1 MPPLN
6 IRALLYAAIAWPHI
20 PSIEELAAERKKTVE
35 QLWKN
40 VHAALGWA
48 RLALAALH
56 IAAAPRP
63 GSRVQGWCNV
73 AYAAVFLESVTI
85 PLHSFGSDDTTARW
99 GPSSARSTSR
109 ARPARRAL
117 HGQER
122 ADFRQALATWLR
134 SSRGRSPARHSRKSS
149 ALGRGLGTL
158 STERLPPSP
167 EGETSRD
174 PEPSLF
180 VVPLSRAAAS

>member
-1 MPPLN
+1 LHWLIAAFSIAPLALGPAMPPLN

-85 PLHSFGSDDTTARW
+85 PLHSFGSDDTV
-99 GPSSARSTSR
+99 
-109 ARPARRAL
+109 RRRRISGGGAGMG
-117 HGQER
+117 HR
-122 ADFRQALATWLR
+122 
-134 SSRGRSPARHSRKSS
+134 
-149 ALGRGLGTL
+149 
-158 STERLPPSP
+158 
-167 EGETSRD
+167 
-174 PEPSLF
+174 
-180 VVPLSRAAAS
+180 